1 MMQPHPAVPAIPFRT
16 IAPHAPGPRAA
27 LARWLVA
34 GACALA
40 LAGCTGGPLD
50 WDLRPSSSGMSTAE
64 AARHATAVRPAP
76 DARGVI
82 SYPGFQVAVARRGD
96 TVSTVAERVGISA
109 GELARYNALT
119 ATDALRDGE
128 VLALPRRVAE
138 PEPFAGG
145 RPAGGGIDVTA
156 IASTAI
162 DRADGQGTAG
172 GTRVAA
178 ASPPA
183 GTPTPAGTR
192 APARSAEGAQPVR
205 HQVVRGETAFS
216 IARLYN
222 VSTRALAEWNGLGP
236 DMMVREGQ
244 YLLIPLP
251 AAAPP
256 AQQTAAVPQPGT
268 GSATPTPPSAA
279 QPLPSQNAGAAATP
293 RPPSPDLGAPSGGR
307 LAMPVEGR
315 IFREYVRGRN
325 EGIGFAA
332 PAGTPVRAAEAGTVA
347 AITRDTDQVP
357 ILVVRHANNLLTVY
371 AGIDDIRVER
381 GAQVRRG
388 QTIAA
393 VRAGN
398 PSFLHFEVRE
408 GFDSVDPMRYL
419 Q

>member
-1 MMQPHPAVPAIPFRT
+1 MGRTLLGEREVTKRGGFTLRGTGMAVIGALT
-16 IAPHAPGPRAA
+16 LAA
-27 LARWLVA
+27 
-34 GACALA
+34 
-40 LAGCTGGPLD
+40 CTPSSMD
-50 WDLRPSSSGMSTAE
+50 WDLRPSDRFTTSD
-64 AARHATAVRPAP
+64 AARSATGDRPSP

-251 AAAPP
+251 AAAPLRCW
-256 AQQTAAVPQPGT
+256 
-268 GSATPTPPSAA
+268 PPSRKPRKQHRKNPKAWRNYVLA
-279 QPLPSQNAGAAATP
+279 VLPT
-293 RPPSPDLGAPSGGR
+293 
-307 LAMPVEGR
+307 
-315 IFREYVRGRN
+315 
-325 EGIGFAA
+325 
-332 PAGTPVRAAEAGTVA
+332 
-347 AITRDTDQVP
+347 
-357 ILVVRHANNLLTVY
+357 
-371 AGIDDIRVER
+371 
-381 GAQVRRG
+381 
-388 QTIAA
+388 A
-393 VRAGN
+393 VR
-398 PSFLHFEVRE
+398 LKI
-408 GFDSVDPMRYL
+408 
-419 Q
+419 